1 MTNSAVSAEVDVAV
15 REFLC
20 AVLDNMTF
28 RTSNSLS
35 QESDTLALPV
45 LMISWHRLTSVV
57 DRRSEILVWEM
68 DRLIKNPPVSNINEF
83 LRVCQG

>member
-1 MTNSAVSAEVDVAV
+1 VTNSAVSADVDGAV

-45 LMISWHRLTSVV
+45 LMISWHRHTSVV

-68 DRLIKNPPVSNINEF
+68 DRLINGPPVSNINEF

>member
-1 MTNSAVSAEVDVAV
+1 VSAEIDGAV

-20 AVLDNMTF
+20 AVLDNMMF
-28 RTSNSLS
+28 RTSNSIPR
-35 QESDTLALPV
+35 EGNTLATPV
-45 LMISWHRLTSVV
+45 IMISWHRLTSVV

-68 DRLIKNPPVSNINEF
+68 GRLINGPHVPNINKF